1 MDKALMQNLTVKE
14 ATTRIVLSAAKP
26 TSAYSVTNR
35 RYGRKIQ
42 IAVHSPL
49 VESLREV
56 QMEVWYSSII
66 LIATSKE

>member
-14 ATTRIVLSAAKP
+14 ATTRIVLSAAKT

-42 IAVHSPL
+42 IAVHIPL

-66 LIATSKE
+66 LIAISKE